1 MKRIISSTVKKTA
14 VPPGTLVYTG
24 NMVDKELEIT
34 IINYDKL
41 NFSKK
46 VVTEAEEC
54 FNCKESNIISW
65 INIDRLNRLEIIS
78 KIGDYFDIHP
88 LVLEDILNINQ
99 LTKMEEFEDYIFL
112 VAKML
117 YYDEVSQEIVAEQVS
132 FLLGKS
138 SVITFQERKGDVFD
152 PIRDR
157 LKNSNGKI
165 RNMGAD
171 YLLYAL
177 LDAIVDNYFIM
188 LEKIG
193 DKIEGLEED
202 LMENP
207 TTETM
212 HAIHKLKREIL
223 FLRKYIW
230 PLREIINELQKTES
244 NLLNESTSIYF
255 RDVYDHIIQVINTVE
270 TFRDM
275 VTGMIDLYLSSVSN
289 KMNEVMKVLT
299 IIATIFIPLTFIVGI
314 YGMNFRNMP
323 ELEWKF
329 GYPIIMLLMLF
340 IGAIMIRYF
349 KKKKWL

>member
-1 MKRIISSTVKKTA
+1 MKRVVRSTVKKTA

-24 NMVDKELEIT
+24 SIVDKDLEIT
-34 IINYDKL
+34 IINYDKF

-54 FNCKESNIISW
+54 FSCIESSTVSW
-65 INIDRLNRLEIIS
+65 INIDRLNRLDTIS
-78 KIGDYFDIHP
+78 KIGDYFNIHP
-88 LVLEDILNINQ
+88 LVLEDILNVNQ
-99 LTKMEEFEDYIFL
+99 LTKMEEFDDYIFL

-117 YYDEVSQEIVAEQVS
+117 YYDEASQEIVVEQVS

-138 SVITFQERKGDVFD
+138 FVITLQERKGDVFD
-152 PIRDR
+152 PIRAR

-165 RNMGAD
+165 RTMGAD

-193 DKIEGLEED
+193 DKIEGLEEE
-202 LMENP
+202 LMKNS

-212 HAIHKLKREIL
+212 HSIHKLKREIL

-244 NLLNESTSIYF
+244 NFLNESSSIYF

-275 VTGMIDLYLSSVSN
+275 VTGMIDLYLSNVSN

-299 IIATIFIPLTFIVGI
+299 IIATIFIPLTFIAGI

-329 GYPIIMLLMLF
+329 GYPIILLLMF
-340 IGAIMIRYF
+340 FVGVIMVRYF
-349 KKKKWL
+349 KNKKWL